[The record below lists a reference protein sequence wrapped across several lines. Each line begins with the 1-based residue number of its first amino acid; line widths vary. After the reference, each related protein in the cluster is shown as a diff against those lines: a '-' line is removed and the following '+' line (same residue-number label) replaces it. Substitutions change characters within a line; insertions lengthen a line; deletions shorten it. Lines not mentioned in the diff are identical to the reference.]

1 MKHIPVMM
9 REVLKYLP
17 ADPDGITLDM
27 TGGGGGHSAAML
39 EKISERG
46 RLIVLD
52 RDLDAV
58 ERLKDRFKG
67 DSRVTI
73 VHSNFSE
80 FDLVLDELG
89 IPSVTSVLAD
99 FGVSLYHLKVAERG
113 FSFRSEGPLDMRMNQ
128 NERLSAS
135 DVVNSFSREELSD
148 IIRKYGEDSFAWN
161 IAGAIVSARETESI
175 NTTTRLAE
183 IVASA
188 IPRKAQKPGI
198 NPATKTFQAL
208 RIYVNSEL
216 ESIETMLGKLEDRV
230 SEGGIAAFIS
240 FHSLEDR
247 IVKDAFRE
255 FEKECVC
262 PSEMP
267 VCTCDKKRTFK
278 QLTRKPLEPQKD
290 EVEAN
295 PLSRSSKMR
304 VAKRV

>member
-1 MKHIPVMM
+1 M

-39 EKISERG
+39 EKISEKG
-46 RLIVLD
+46 RLIILD

-58 ERLKDRFKG
+58 ERLKDRFNG

-89 IPSVTSVLAD
+89 ISSVTSVLAD

-135 DVVNSFSREELSD
+135 EVVNSFSREELSD
-148 IIRKYGEDSFAWN
+148 IIKKYGEENFAWN
-161 IAGAIVSARETESI
+161 IAGAIVTVRETELI
-175 NTTTRLAE
+175 ETTTRLAE

-188 IPRKAQKPGI
+188 VPRKAQKPGI

-230 SEGGIAAFIS
+230 KEGGIAAFIS

-262 PSEMP
+262 PPELP
-267 VCTCDKKRTFK
+267 VCICDKKRTFK

-290 EVEAN
+290 EIEAN